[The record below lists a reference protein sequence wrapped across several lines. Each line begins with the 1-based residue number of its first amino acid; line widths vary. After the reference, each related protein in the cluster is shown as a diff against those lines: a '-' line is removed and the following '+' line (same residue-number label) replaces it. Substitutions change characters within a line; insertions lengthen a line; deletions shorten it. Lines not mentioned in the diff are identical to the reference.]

1 MRTTRHVR
9 RYRFAGRRWIRRGRA
24 FGRFGRWLGMAA
36 LWTLLLPFLAMLGLG
51 VAGLLID
58 LLTRLF

>member
-1 MRTTRHVR
+1 
-9 RYRFAGRRWIRRGRA
+9 
-24 FGRFGRWLGMAA
+24 MAA